1 MRQQIKGDINMNS
14 IAWGYI
20 LIQILFCI
28 YIIAI
33 SWIIQSNLMISIIS
47 TILAS
52 FGIIF
57 HMLLVLVAVKENNNK
72 NITNY

>member
-1 MRQQIKGDINMNS
+1 MNS